1 MKALFRT
8 ALVLPLL
15 GLALSSAPLHAQHP
29 QAQARGGF
37 AFLGYQ
43 APVPAAWEPQVPASN
58 MRAAQYRVPP
68 SAKGTEG
75 EVIVFYFGKGQGGSV
90 QANVER
96 WASQFTTPDGKPV
109 APKLAML
116 TTNGLPV
123 TTVELNGSYAR
134 GVGTGPQGAAKP
146 DQTLLVAVIEAPE
159 GNITIQLHGDRAT
172 VAANRKGFDGMVRG
186 FKKRS

>member
-1 MKALFRT
+1 MKALST
-8 ALVLPLL
+8 NALVLLL
-15 GLALSSAPLHAQHP
+15 GLALSSAPLQAQHP
-29 QAQARGGF
+29 QARGGF

-43 APVPAAWEPQVPASN
+43 APVPAAWEPQVPSSN
-58 MRAAQYRVPP
+58 MRAAQYRIPP

-134 GVGTGPQGAAKP
+134 GVGTGPQGVAKP
-146 DQTLLVAVIEAPE
+146 DQSLLVAVIETPE

-172 VAANRKGFDGMVRG
+172 VAANRKGFDAMVRG